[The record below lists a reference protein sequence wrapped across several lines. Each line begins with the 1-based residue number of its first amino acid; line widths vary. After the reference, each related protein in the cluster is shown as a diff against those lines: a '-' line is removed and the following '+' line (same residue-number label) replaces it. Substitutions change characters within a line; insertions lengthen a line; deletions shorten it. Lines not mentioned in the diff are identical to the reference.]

1 MTKVWFDCTLNGA
14 ADARRVAPLV
24 VVPSAW
30 HLRAAFVPVLAAS
43 IGTRG
48 VLVVECASTDGLVL
62 AAVRAARRDWSD
74 RRIECFVWT
83 EVGVSPAANGR

>member
-24 VVPSAW
+24 VVPSEW

-43 IGTRG
+43 IVTRG
-48 VLVVECASTDGLVL
+48 VLVGECASTD
-62 AAVRAARRDWSD
+62 
-74 RRIECFVWT
+74 
-83 EVGVSPAANGR
+83 